1 MKTVGFKSW
10 SVDMLK
16 LNKKYHHLIWG
27 CWLLLGLPSPALSAR
42 ADDTQ
47 IARLT
52 GILRVQ
58 NSSFI
63 DRENQTQ
70 RQLIQSEVDHTL
82 RRLNPFLDT
91 WILVAVLVP
100 SAISLTILIWFFREA
115 QHVQTCRQSLEGC
128 REDIC
133 DRIEYLASEAQDV
146 LDELQVAV
154 NLTEEK
160 IEAIESHIQS
170 LSIEDEK
177 DSDFSVES
185 ETSDK
190 N

>member
-1 MKTVGFKSW
+1 
-10 SVDMLK
+10 MLK
-16 LNKKYHHLIWG
+16 INKKSDALILIAG
-27 CWLLLGLPSPALSAR
+27 LVLGLSSPA
-42 ADDTQ
+42 
-47 IARLT
+47 IATVAKQPEKSPFIGDLK
-52 GILRVQ
+52 VQ
-58 NSSFI
+58 NPSFI
-63 DRENQTQ
+63 DRDNQTQ

-82 RRLNPFLDT
+82 RRLNPFINT

-100 SAISLTILIWFFREA
+100 GAISMTILIWFFREA
-115 QHVQTCRQSLEGC
+115 QHVQTCRQTLEGYK
-128 REDIC
+128 EDIR
-133 DRIEYLASEAQDV
+133 DRIEYLASEAQDI
-146 LDELQVAV
+146 LDKLQMTM

-177 DSDFSVES
+177 DSDFSVDG

>member
-1 MKTVGFKSW
+1 
-10 SVDMLK
+10 MLK
-16 LNKKYHHLIWG
+16 FYQKYGRLIVSFG
-27 CWLLLGLPSPALSAR
+27 SILGLSSPGLSATIFHRMETEKIEIFR
-42 ADDTQ
+42 A
-47 IARLT
+47 
-52 GILRVQ
+52 Q
-58 NSSFI
+58 NPSFI

-100 SAISLTILIWFFREA
+100 SAISMTILIWFFREA
-115 QHVQTCRQSLEGC
+115 QHVQTCRQTLESC
-128 REDIC
+128 REDIR

-146 LDELQVAV
+146 LDELQMAM

-190 N
+190 H